1 MIKNLFFKYKE
12 IILYVF
18 FGGLTTLVNYVSY
31 FALTR
36 ALQADYMVSNILAWF
51 LSVLFAYL
59 TNRSWVFASKAHG
72 VWPLFLETLLFF
84 AARVFSG
91 VLDTLILYVFYD
103 RLSFSDIPVKIA
115 GGVVVIVV
123 NYILSKWVVF
133 GKRREDANEN

>member
-72 VWPLFLETLLFF
+72 VWPLFLEALLFF